1 MTSTTYVDDHHGI
14 GEVADEHLHEAAL
27 AVLPDQP
34 GQVEAGSLVRGS
46 FSLEKS
52 LLKVKANRLNARIF
66 LTQMS
71 YLLFKLILL
80 IIIYIFCSTT

>member
-1 MTSTTYVDDHHGI
+1 MVAWAKTCASMTSRTYVDDHHGI
-14 GEVADEHLHEAAL
+14 GEVANEHLHQAAL

-71 YLLFKLILL
+71 YLLFI
-80 IIIYIFCSTT
+80 